1 MKKEETITLIELLSG
16 FYKIDT
22 SRVKNI
28 TLAWSEA
35 FKDYEYDDV
44 AAAIT
49 SFAVKDVRDYPTMP
63 GVGQIMAELEDI
75 RRHKDKNVNRVYN
88 AVLDG
93 ETYDQLPDVIREH
106 VTLEQFMAMGE
117 MDSDAFLA
125 NRKQLKD
132 IIRNML
138 EDVNGKD
145 RKMADTIVGAD
156 KAQD

>member
-1 MKKEETITLIELLSG
+1 MKKMEAPKLILLLNG
-16 FYKIDT
+16 FYKIEPA
-22 SRVKNI
+22 RVELI
-28 TLAWSEA
+28 TNAWYEA

-49 SFAVKDVRDYPTMP
+49 SFAVKDVREYPTMP

-106 VTLEQFMAMGE
+106 VTLEQFMAMGAI
-117 MDSDAFLA
+117 DSDVFLA

-132 IIRNML
+132 MIRNMM

>member
-1 MKKEETITLIELLSG
+1 LKKAETANLIELLNG
-16 FYKIDT
+16 YYKID
-22 SRVKNI
+22 SARIKAISV
-28 TLAWSEA
+28 AWFEA

-75 RRHKDKNVNRVYN
+75 RKHKDKNVNRVYN

-93 ETYDQLPDVIREH
+93 KTYDQLPDVIREH
-106 VTLEQFMAMGE
+106 VTLEQFMAMGAI
-117 MDSDAFLA
+117 DSDVFLA

-132 IIRNML
+132 MIRNMM
-138 EDVNGKD
+138 EDVDGKD

-156 KAQD
+156 